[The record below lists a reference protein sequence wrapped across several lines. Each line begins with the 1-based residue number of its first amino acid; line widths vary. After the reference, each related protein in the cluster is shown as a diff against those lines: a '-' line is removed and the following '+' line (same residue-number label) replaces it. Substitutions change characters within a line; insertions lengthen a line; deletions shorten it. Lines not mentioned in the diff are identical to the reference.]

1 MTIEKFQK
9 MIAEGKPLEGVE
21 MIRFMR
27 DQSDE
32 SRKLQ
37 FDLNCNYHSP
47 EEIRDIFGRII
58 DQEMDPDFR
67 LFPPF
72 YTDFGRNTHIGKNV
86 FINSCC
92 HFQDQGGIYIGDGC
106 LIGHCVV
113 MATLNHD
120 HNPSKRQNLH
130 HKPIRIGNGV
140 WIGANVTIT
149 AGVTIGDNAI
159 IAAGAV
165 VTKDVPANMIAGGVP
180 AKIIKSIYDC
190 HHESIDNKR

>member
-1 MTIEKFQK
+1 MTIEKFQQ
-9 MIAEGKPLEGVE
+9 MIAAGKPLEGDE

-27 DQSDE
+27 EQSDQS
-32 SRKLQ
+32 RRIQ
-37 FDLNCNYHSP
+37 FDLNCNYHTP
-47 EEIRDIFGRII
+47 EEIRELFGKITE
-58 DQEMDPDFR
+58 QEMDENFR

-72 YTDFGRNTHIGKNV
+72 YTDFGRNIHIGKNV

-120 HNPSKRQNLH
+120 YDPAKRQNLH
-130 HKPIRIGNGV
+130 HRPIRIGNGV

-180 AKIIKSIYDC
+180 ARIIKSIY
-190 HHESIDNKR
+190 ENNP

>member
-1 MTIEKFQK
+1 MTIEKFRD
-9 MIAEGKPLEGVE
+9 MIACGRPLEGEE
-21 MIRFMR
+21 MIQFMR
-27 DQSDE
+27 RQSDI
-32 SRKLQ
+32 SRRLQ
-37 FDLNCNYHSP
+37 FELNCNYHTP
-47 EEIRDIFGRII
+47 GEIRDLFGEITGQR
-58 DQEMDPDFR
+58 MDDGFA

-72 YTDFGRNTHIGKNV
+72 YTDFGRNIHIGKNV

-113 MATLNHD
+113 LATLNHD
-120 HNPSKRQNLH
+120 HEPSKRQNLH
-130 HKPIRIGNGV
+130 HAPIRIGNGV

-165 VTKDVPANMIAGGVP
+165 VTKDVPADMIAGGVP
-180 AKIIKSIYDC
+180 ARIIKSIY
-190 HHESIDNKR
+190 E

>member
-1 MTIEKFQK
+1 MTLEVFRQ
-9 MIAEGKPLEGVE
+9 MIAEGKPLEGDA
-21 MIRFMR
+21 MIQFMR
-27 DQSDE
+27 RQSDI

-37 FDLNCNYHSP
+37 FELNCKYHTP
-47 EEIRDIFGRII
+47 EEIRKLFGEIVEQEI
-58 DQEMDPDFR
+58 DDEFG

-72 YTDFGRNTHIGKNV
+72 YTDFGRNIHVGKRV

-113 MATLNHD
+113 LATLNHD
-120 HNPSKRQNLH
+120 HDPAKRQNLH
-130 HKPIRIGNGV
+130 HAPIRIGNGV
-140 WIGANVTIT
+140 WIGAHATVT

-180 AKIIKSIYDC
+180 AKLIKHI
-190 HHESIDNKR
+190 

>member
-1 MTIEKFQK
+1 MTIDKFQK
-9 MIAEGKPLEGVE
+9 MIAGGEPLEGDE
-21 MIRFMR
+21 MIQFMR

-37 FDLNCNYHSP
+37 FELNCQYHTP
-47 EEIRDIFGRII
+47 DEIRTIFGRII
-58 DQEMDPDFR
+58 DQKMDDGFR

-92 HFQDQGGIYIGDGC
+92 HFQDQGGVYIGDGC

-113 MATLNHD
+113 LATLNHD
-120 HNPSKRQNLH
+120 HEPAKRQNLH

-165 VTKDVPANMIAGGVP
+165 VTKDVPTNTIAGGVP
-180 AKIIKSIYDC
+180 AKIIKSIYD
-190 HHESIDNKR
+190 

>member
-1 MTIEKFQK
+1 MTIDKFQQ
-9 MIAEGKPLEGVE
+9 MIADGKPLEGDE
-21 MIRFMR
+21 MIQFMR
-27 DQSDE
+27 QQSDIA
-32 SRKLQ
+32 RRLQ
-37 FDLNCNYHSP
+37 FELNCNYHTP
-47 EEIRDIFGRII
+47 DEVRILFGRII
-58 DQEMDPDFR
+58 GQEMDCGFT

-72 YTDFGRNTHIGKNV
+72 YTDFGRNTHIGKRV

-92 HFQDQGGIYIGDGC
+92 HFQDQGGIFIGDGC

-113 MATLNHD
+113 LATLNHD
-120 HNPSKRQNLH
+120 PEPSRRQNLR

-165 VTKDVPANMIAGGVP
+165 VTKDVPADIIAGGAP
-180 AKIIKSIYDC
+180 AKIIKSIHD
-190 HHESIDNKR
+190 

>member
-1 MTIEKFQK
+1 MTIEKFQQL
-9 MIAEGKPLEGVE
+9 IADGKPLEGDD
-21 MIRFMR
+21 MIQFMR
-27 DQSDE
+27 RQSDE

-37 FDLNCNYHSP
+37 FELNCNYHTP
-47 EEIRDIFGRII
+47 AEIRELFGRVIGHK
-58 DQEMDPDFR
+58 MDDDFT

-72 YTDFGRNTHIGKNV
+72 YTDFGRNIHVGKKV

-92 HFQDQGGIYIGDGC
+92 HFQDQGGIFIGDGC

-113 MATLNHD
+113 LATLNHD
-120 HNPSKRQNLH
+120 PEPSKRQNLR

-165 VTKDVPANMIAGGVP
+165 VTKDVPANMIAAGVP
-180 AKIIKSIYDC
+180 ARIIKSIFD
-190 HHESIDNKR
+190 

>member
-1 MTIEKFQK
+1 MEITLEIFRQ
-9 MIAEGKPLEGVE
+9 MIAEGKPLEGDD
-21 MIRFMR
+21 MIQFMR
-27 DQSDE
+27 CQSDI

-37 FDLNCNYHSP
+37 FELNCQYHTP
-47 EEIRDIFGRII
+47 EEICELFSGII
-58 DQEMDPDFR
+58 GQPVDDSFR

-72 YTDFGRNTHIGKNV
+72 YTDFGRNIHVGKNV

-92 HFQDQGGIYIGDGC
+92 QFQDQGGIYIGDGC
-106 LIGHCVV
+106 LIGHSVV

-120 HNPSKRQNLH
+120 HDPAKRQNLH

-140 WIGANVTIT
+140 WIGANVVIT

-165 VTKDVPANMIAGGVP
+165 VTKDVPADMIAGGVP
-180 AKIIKSIYDC
+180 ARIIKHI
-190 HHESIDNKR
+190 

>member
-1 MTIEKFQK
+1 MTLEIFRQ
-9 MIAEGKPLEGVE
+9 MIAEGKPLEGDE
-21 MIRFMR
+21 MIQFMR
-27 DQSDE
+27 RQSDV

-37 FDLNCNYHSP
+37 FELNCKYHTP
-47 EEIRDIFGRII
+47 EEIRKLFGEIIGQDIDDEFA
-58 DQEMDPDFR
+58 

-72 YTDFGRNTHIGKNV
+72 YTDFGRNIHVGKRV

-113 MATLNHD
+113 LATLNHD
-120 HNPSKRQNLH
+120 HDPAKRQNLH
-130 HKPIRIGNGV
+130 HAPIRIGNGV
-140 WIGANVTIT
+140 WIGAHATIT

-180 AKIIKSIYDC
+180 AKLIKHI
-190 HHESIDNKR
+190 

>member
-1 MTIEKFQK
+1 
-9 MIAEGKPLEGVE
+9 MIAKGDPLEGDE
-21 MIRFMR
+21 MIQFMR
-27 DQSDE
+27 DQSDA
-32 SRKLQ
+32 SRRLQ
-37 FDLNCNYHSP
+37 FELNCQYHSP
-47 EEIRDIFGRII
+47 DEIRSIFGCII
-58 DQEMDPDFR
+58 DQEMDEGFR

-92 HFQDQGGIYIGDGC
+92 HFQDQGGIFIGDGC

-120 HNPSKRQNLH
+120 HAPSKRQNLH

-140 WIGANVTIT
+140 WIGANAVIT

-165 VTKDVPANMIAGGVP
+165 VTKDVPADMIAGGVP
-180 AKIIKSIYDC
+180 AKIIKSIYD
-190 HHESIDNKR
+190 

>member
-1 MTIEKFQK
+1 MTLEIFRK
-9 MIAEGKPLEGVE
+9 MIAEGKPLEGEE
-21 MIRFMR
+21 MIQFMR
-27 DQSDE
+27 HQSDL

-37 FDLNCNYHSP
+37 FELNCKYHTP
-47 EEIRDIFGRII
+47 EEIKQIFSHIIEQDIDDEFG
-58 DQEMDPDFR
+58 

-72 YTDFGRNTHIGKNV
+72 YTDFGRNIHVGKKV

-92 HFQDQGGIYIGDGC
+92 HFQDQGGIFIGDDC

-120 HNPSKRQNLH
+120 FDPVKRQNLH
-130 HKPIRIGNGV
+130 HAPIRIGNGV

-149 AGVTIGDNAI
+149 AGLTIGDNAI

-180 AKIIKSIYDC
+180 AKIIKSIYD
-190 HHESIDNKR
+190 

>member
-1 MTIEKFQK
+1 MTIEKFQQ
-9 MIAEGKPLEGVE
+9 MIAEGKPLEGEE
-21 MIRFMR
+21 MIEFMR
-27 DQSDE
+27 DQSDI

-37 FDLNCNYHSP
+37 FDLNCNYHTS
-47 EEIRDIFGRII
+47 EEIREIFGKII
-58 DQEMDPDFR
+58 DQELDSDFR

-72 YTDFGRNTHIGKNV
+72 YTDFGRNTHIGKRV

-92 HFQDQGGIYIGDGC
+92 HFQDQGGVYIGDGC

-113 MATLNHD
+113 LATLNHD
-120 HNPSKRQNLH
+120 HNPEKRQNLH

-180 AKIIKSIYDC
+180 ARIIKSIYD
-190 HHESIDNKR
+190 